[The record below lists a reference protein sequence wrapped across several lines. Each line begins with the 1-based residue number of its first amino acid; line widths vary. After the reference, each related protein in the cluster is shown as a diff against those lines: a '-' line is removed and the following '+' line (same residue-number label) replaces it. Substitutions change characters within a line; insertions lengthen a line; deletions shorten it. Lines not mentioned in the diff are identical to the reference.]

1 MFKRPGSAMRC
12 EQVFRA
18 NDQINNRFEL
28 CRLTARMT
36 RRLHFASANT
46 HDAIEDAFVRVGQP
60 WPLASTL
67 LHPVT
72 AMTEPSSTT
81 SNPQ

>member
-1 MFKRPGSAMRC
+1 MRC

-18 NDQINNRFEL
+18 NDQIGNRYEL

-36 RRLHFASANT
+36 RRLHFVSGNT

-60 WPLASTL
+60 LPLVAEL
-67 LHPVT
+67 IQPVLPV
-72 AMTEPSSTT
+72 AERL
-81 SNPQ
+81 

>member
-1 MFKRPGSAMRC
+1 MRC

-18 NDQINNRFEL
+18 NDQISNRYEL

-60 WPLASTL
+60 LPLASTL
-67 LHPVT
+67 LHPMVRM
-72 AMTEPSSTT
+72 AELPLSTFDP
-81 SNPQ
+81 PQ